1 MSEFRR
7 NLLKMGGRRM
17 TLPEWFK
24 EHIVCWYSPRRQGA
38 TNESLAA
45 DPRLRDL
52 SGNGRHMTLTG
63 FAWTEASGID
73 ADGALVFGSSRQ
85 GDIAPNLALTDFTV
99 IVDRN
104 SPTTSAVW
112 SYIFIKKPSSFANG
126 TATICIPAPG
136 ASDDFYSFSAT
147 QTHHGYGQPL
157 DGTEWMTATKY
168 KGTGI
173 AHGLYKGSLKDSADG
188 VFAICPKTTM
198 RLRSFLL
205 FDVSLT
211 EEQIQWTIDNLIN
224 K

>member
-7 NLLKMGGRRM
+7 NLLKMGGGKRVN
-17 TLPEWFK
+17 LPQWFR

-73 ADGALVFGSSRQ
+73 ADGALVFGSYRQ

-104 SPTTSAVW
+104 SPTTSATY
-112 SYIFIKKPSSFANG
+112 SYLFLKKPSSFANG
-126 TATICIPAPG
+126 AATIGIPALG
-136 ASDDFYSFSAT
+136 ALGDYYSFSSS
-147 QTHHGYGQPL
+147 QIHLDYGIPVN
-157 DGTEWMTATKY
+157 GTEWMTATKY

-188 VFAICPKTTM
+188 TFAINPKTTM
-198 RLRSFLL
+198 RLHSLII

-211 EEQIQWTIDNLIN
+211 E
-224 K
+224 